1 MEDKNIAVQTDAGTE
16 TATAMDSKQTVS
28 NDTQDQAEK
37 STPKT
42 FTLDEFNNAMASV
55 RTKTE
60 DKVLKQFKDVDVER
74 YRELTA
80 QEDKRKLDEQAKR
93 GEFEKILKDT
103 AEKKDSEIDQL
114 RTQLN
119 SVKVDGA
126 ILNAA
131 SKYRA
136 VSPEQVA
143 KLVKD
148 NVKLNDAGEV
158 EVWGDNNAPK
168 YNEKGDLLSVDEY
181 IKEFLVSNPHFASA
195 GPAGTGGKSNTQ
207 PDGIKD
213 VDISNLDMNN
223 PSHRKV
229 YKDLKA
235 KSTSGPRMF

>member
-16 TATAMDSKQTVS
+16 TEAADSKQTVS
-28 NDTQDQAEK
+28 NDNQDQAEK

-60 DKVLKQFKDVDVER
+60 EKVLKQFQDVDVER

-80 QEDKRKLDEQAKR
+80 QEEKRKIEEQKKR

-103 AEKKDSEIDQL
+103 AEKKDSEINQL

-119 SVKVDGA
+119 SVKIDGA

-136 VSPEQVA
+136 VNPDQVA

-148 NVKLNDAGEV
+148 HVKLNDAGEV
-158 EVWGDNNAPK
+158 EVWGENNAPK
-168 YNEKGDLLSVDEY
+168 YNDKGELQSVDEY
-181 IKEFLVSNPHFASA
+181 IKDFLETNSHFRSA
-195 GPAGTGGKSNTQ
+195 GPSGSGAKSNTQ

-213 VDISNLDMNN
+213 VDLDKLDMNN
-223 PSHRKV
+223 PEHRRI
-229 YKDLKA
+229 YKSLKS
-235 KSTSGPRMF
+235 KQTSGPRMF

>member
-1 MEDKNIAVQTDAGTE
+1 MEDKNIAVQTDEGTE
-16 TATAMDSKQTVS
+16 TKPADSKQTVS
-28 NDTQDQAEK
+28 NDVQDQAEK

-55 RTKTE
+55 RTRTE
-60 DKVLKQFKDVDVER
+60 EKVLKQFQDVDVER

-80 QEDKRKLDEQAKR
+80 QEEQRKLEEQKKR

-114 RTQLN
+114 RNQLN

-158 EVWGDNNAPK
+158 EVWGENNAPK
-168 YNEKGDLLSVDEY
+168 YNDKGDLLSVDEY
-181 IKEFLVSNPHFASA
+181 IKVFLETNPHFSQA
-195 GPAGTGGKSNTQ
+195 GPSGSGAKSNTQ

-223 PSHRKV
+223 PSHRKI
-229 YKDLKA
+229 YKELQMKNSA
-235 KSTSGPRMF
+235 KPRMF